1 MKIGFDV
8 SDLCTGRADGT
19 TRYTKE
25 LAMRMPALKPEQDW
39 FYFAPCSSDPSVPRH
54 GLPAGRQAR
63 DTSPSQGEEKRLSPP
78 LEGGVPEGRGGQL
91 QRSNVSWH
99 ASPWPQGWT
108 QTRLPFD
115 LYRYKPDVMFMP
127 IQQIPYLRP
136 QKTKMVAVVHDLA
149 VHRYPEQFRYK
160 DWLLLH
166 VFSAHAVREADEI
179 IAVSRATADDIARYY
194 GRTKNVHVI
203 HHGVDHER
211 FRAPG
216 EAEQEGS
223 WGQLKSLYPDLK
235 KPFVLYVGQLQPR
248 KNLVRLIEAFEQ
260 LRRSETELQLVLA
273 GGEGWL
279 KKPIFTAIN
288 SSTEV
293 KNILALGVVP
303 DSLLPAL
310 YWQAEVFVLPS
321 LYEGFGMPIL
331 EAFACGCPVVTSNVS
346 SMPEVAGGAA
356 VLVNPTS
363 VESMTA
369 GIKEALGSQEDLRK
383 QGWER
388 AREFDWDVTARK
400 VLEVLL

>member
-19 TRYTKE
+19 TRYTQE
-25 LAMRMPALKPEQDW
+25 LANRLPKLGCEHDW
-39 FYFAPCSSDPSVPRH
+39 HYFAPCDV
-54 GLPAGRQAR
+54 
-63 DTSPSQGEEKRLSPP
+63 KRNFQFSI
-78 LEGGVPEGRGGQL
+78 
-91 QRSNVSWH
+91 SNFQTV
-99 ASPWPQGWT
+99 ASPWPKWWT
-108 QTRLPFD
+108 QARLPFD

-136 QKTKMVAVVHDLA
+136 KKMKTVAVVHDLA

-166 VFSAHAVREADEI
+166 VFSAHAVREADDI
-179 IAVSRATADDIARYY
+179 IAVSRSTADDIARYY

-203 HHGVDHER
+203 YHGVDHKR
-211 FRAPG
+211 FRVPG
-216 EAEQEGS
+216 ETEQEES
-223 WGQLKSLYPDLK
+223 WVKLKNRYPDLK

-248 KNLVRLIEAFEQ
+248 KNLVRLIEVFEQ
-260 LRRSETELQLVLA
+260 LRKSETELQLVLA
-273 GGEGWL
+273 GGHGWL
-279 KKPIFTAIN
+279 KKPIFMAIN
-288 SSTEV
+288 SSTEA

-331 EAFACGCPVVTSNVS
+331 EASACGCPVVTSNVS
-346 SMPEVAGGAA
+346 SMPEVAGEAA

-363 VESMTA
+363 VENMTA
-369 GIKEALGSQEDLRK
+369 GIKEALGRKEDLRK
-383 QGWER
+383 RGWER
-388 AREFDWDVTARK
+388 ARQFDWDITARK